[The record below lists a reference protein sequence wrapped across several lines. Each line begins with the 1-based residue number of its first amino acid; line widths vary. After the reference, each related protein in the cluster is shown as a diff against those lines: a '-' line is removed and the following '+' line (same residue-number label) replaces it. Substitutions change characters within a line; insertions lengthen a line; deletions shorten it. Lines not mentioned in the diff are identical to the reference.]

1 MAKLRGNIYKLEI
14 EKLSK
19 VAPLVSAD
27 RQV

>member
-1 MAKLRGNIYKLEI
+1 MAKLRGSIYKLEI

-19 VAPLVSAD
+19 VASLVSVD

>member
-1 MAKLRGNIYKLEI
+1 MAKLRGDIYKLEI

-19 VAPLVSAD
+19 VAPLVFVD